1 MEANPRYVLSD
12 YIESALE
19 RAEFEKLEDASYSA
33 SIPVCPGV
41 VAFAKTLKDCDREL
55 RSVLEEWML
64 LGLGWV
70 MSSLSSEEST

>member
-1 MEANPRYVLSD
+1 MGAKSRFILSD

-41 VAFAKTLKDCDREL
+41 VAVAKTLEDCDREL
-55 RSVLEEWML
+55 RSVLEDWML
-64 LGLGWV
+64 RV
-70 MSSLSSEEST
+70 LSAGV